1 MQKQGFLLII
11 ALFVSAWVQ
20 AQSLGFGA
28 KVGLNLNRLPGGK
41 EAAVAAGF
49 HAGVFG
55 TVKIL
60 GVGARAE
67 LLISGKGGETTID
80 YTNTNVTT
88 QAKSVQSLVS
98 NANLW
103 YLDVPILFEYKL
115 PVIPIYFN
123 VGPQFSFL
131 LNDKV
136 SLSNVSVPT
145 SSADVNAITDE
156 LKKQFAFNS
165 SEVALVLGAG
175 VTVFK
180 IDAGIR
186 YTLGLTKASNF
197 NTTATAVNALSSVDL
212 KNHVFQ
218 VYVGFKFL

>member
-11 ALFVSAWVQ
+11 TLFVSAWVQ

-41 EAAVAAGF
+41 ETAVAAGF

-60 GVGARAE
+60 GLGARAE
-67 LLISGKGGETTID
+67 LLVSGKGGETTID
-80 YTNTNVTT
+80 YTNINNGVS
-88 QAKSVQSLVS
+88 SVQSLVS
-98 NANLW
+98 NVNLW
-103 YLDVPILFEYKL
+103 YLDVPIMLEYKL

-123 VGPQFSFL
+123 LGPQFSFL

-136 SLSNVSVPT
+136 SDLSLN
-145 SSADVNAITDE
+145 SASAAIANPSAAIEE
-156 LKKQFAFNS
+156 LQKQFSFNG
-165 SEVALVLGAG
+165 SEVALVAGVG

-186 YTLGLTKASNF
+186 YTLGLTQASNF
-197 NTTATAVNALSSVDL
+197 NTTAGAINALSNANL